1 MNAPFSPEA
10 MSALRQSLLI
20 MVQGMAG
27 IFVFMAVFY
36 GLISLLNKI
45 FTPKTTEEK

>member
-1 MNAPFSPEA
+1 MNAPFSPETLPA
-10 MSALRQSLLI
+10 VQQSLII
-20 MVQGMAG
+20 MAQGMAG

-45 FTPKTTEEK
+45 FKNSPAEE